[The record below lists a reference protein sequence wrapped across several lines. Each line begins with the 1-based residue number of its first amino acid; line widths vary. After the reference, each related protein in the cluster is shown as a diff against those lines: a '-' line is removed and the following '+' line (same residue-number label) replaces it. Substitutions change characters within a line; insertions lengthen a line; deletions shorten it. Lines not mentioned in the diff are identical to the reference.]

1 MSPERWATVARR
13 ARHLVGRPVRALF
26 VFAVAAG
33 IGLALVLPFASWIP
47 LPSGCVEPSPKG
59 FGFPRRGRARP
70 GLSPIAGRLG
80 VAGRPRWSGH
90 RDKSVRAVH
99 HYTLEGDTA

>member
-33 IGLALVLPFASWIP
+33 IGLALVLPFAS
-47 LPSGCVEPSPKG
+47 
-59 FGFPRRGRARP
+59 
-70 GLSPIAGRLG
+70 
-80 VAGRPRWSGH
+80 
-90 RDKSVRAVH
+90 
-99 HYTLEGDTA
+99 